1 MSLAAKRAWIFDL
14 DGTLTVGIH
23 DFDAIRVELD
33 LPAGQ
38 PILEA
43 LDALPEDE
51 AAARHGRLMVIE
63 RELALASRPSLGAAA
78 LLERLTEA
86 GAHLG
91 IVTRNSAELA
101 LLTLEA
107 CDLADHFEAQHVLG
121 RESAPPKPDPTALR
135 WLLES
140 FGVGP
145 GEAVMVGDFAFDL
158 QAGRAAG
165 VSTVWVAA
173 ETDERFGD
181 LCDARVPDLA
191 TLARRLDA

>member
-14 DGTLTVGIH
+14 DGTLTVDIH
-23 DFDAIRVELD
+23 DFDAIRAELD

-43 LDALPEDE
+43 LDALPEE
-51 AAARHGRLMVIE
+51 QAAARHARLMLIE
-63 RELALASRPSLGAAA
+63 RELALASRPSRGAAT
-78 LLERLTEA
+78 LLGRLTAA
-86 GAHLG
+86 GARLG

-107 CDLADHFEAQHVLG
+107 CGLASHFEPRHVLG
-121 RESAPPKPDPTALR
+121 RESAPPKPDPAALR

-140 FGVGP
+140 FEVGP
-145 GEAVMVGDFAFDL
+145 ADAVMVGDFAFDL

-165 VSTVWVAA
+165 VATVWVAG
-173 ETDERFGD
+173 ETDERFLD
-181 LCDARVPDLA
+181 LCDTRVPDLA
-191 TLARRLDA
+191 TLARRLDG